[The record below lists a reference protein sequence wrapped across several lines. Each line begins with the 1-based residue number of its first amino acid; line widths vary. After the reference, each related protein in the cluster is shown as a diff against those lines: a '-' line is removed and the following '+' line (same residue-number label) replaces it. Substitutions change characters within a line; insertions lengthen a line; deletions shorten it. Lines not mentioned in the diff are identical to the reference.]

1 MTMSRKIQSPAVTV
15 IITGILFG
23 LFVWN
28 TYFGCVPNLYPVTF
42 GKAQWIQSPEAS
54 SQAYFRYEFFI
65 PEPVSH
71 AWLKTASA
79 DVMILYINGAVV
91 DDKGDIAL
99 SGEQTDFRAYNS
111 NIYDIGPYLHP
122 GKNII
127 GAEVIKILHSGAAQ
141 TVIEGAYLDS
151 SGRTCSFFSDSSW
164 KVSSLKETRGK
175 VEWYEE
181 EFGTDSW
188 GYAKTSE
195 QSPETDHL
203 YAKIHPDVFA
213 LTMKG
218 KQIGDHNIR
227 TNALMFSHSFEIQDR
242 LRGAWLRIAA
252 EEQYDIAVN
261 DVSAVHHERSEK
273 QVDIYDIRP
282 LLRKG
287 NNTIRVS
294 VRDRESVS
302 PHIAADC
309 IGVRGQ
315 GSGVRGK
322 TLDPSALNSSVFLF
336 ATDETWQTQSLSQT
350 DGTLAFTRPAVCLSD
365 RVSLPFPKELSMIT
379 LPVAYEIKQ
388 IFRASACILFIL
400 TLTICLW
407 FLSAFMLRRIRGTVS
422 LEDSLTADALF
433 HLPAAIFLGIL
444 YLLQYD
450 IRLNI
455 SFPFQ
460 EKSVLGAVGILLA
473 FRAGALSGQGFG
485 VRGQGSEDSLPFRTA
500 VMLITLMVII
510 GAGIYLRFRTF
521 INTPSLSHDEI
532 SMAIFARSVLKSGYP
547 FKTIGPIR
555 KLLTTYELLPY
566 PIAFSMAV
574 LGNCDLAVRM
584 PAIIF
589 GTLTALLIAFISFR
603 SWGMMCAI
611 LSAGIYNFS
620 PFSILWG
627 SNAFHPQQTQFFV
640 LMTAYLFYKAIHS
653 GSEPVRPGYFYAATL
668 CFILSYLSWEGSGM
682 ILAGLFACLLVAKG
696 RNPSWLKS
704 GPLWIGLAVAGF
716 TIFAQLIRRNLSNV
730 MYIMVGAGLSGK
742 IFELAFLSPL
752 YNPLFYVQTF
762 LFDGNH
768 LMLTILVLVGLPFIF
783 ANTEARYF
791 FIILFVMML
800 LLTNF
805 FPEIS
810 TRYVYF
816 IQPFLILPASAVI
829 IRLIDYI
836 RAFPAPQFRGI
847 KTAKFIFCLMFPVA
861 VFLSTNMQCLRLFRL
876 GNHDLSVSNDIF
888 PFPDYRSPAS
898 FIKDRLL
905 PDDAV
910 ISLMPHTF
918 EYYTGRQSDYYLQE
932 NTLRQIIYD
941 VSESSHGYLDKYVGN
956 KVIRNIEELQEV
968 LNRHR
973 RVWIEA
979 VAYYPFVRLNSGP
992 TLEYLFKNTKLVFE
1006 TYNGKVY
1013 LWEK

>member
-1 MTMSRKIQSPAVTV
+1 MTMSRQIQPPAVMV

-42 GKAQWIQSPEAS
+42 GKAQWIQSPEES

-65 PEPVSH
+65 SEPVAH
-71 AWLKTASA
+71 AWLKTASE
-79 DVMILYINGAVV
+79 DVTVLYINGAVV
-91 DDKGDIAL
+91 DDKGDIGL

-111 NIYDIGPYLHP
+111 NIYHIGSYLHP
-122 GKNII
+122 GKNVI
-127 GAEVIKILHSGAAQ
+127 GAEVTKILHSGAAQ
-141 TVIEGAYLDS
+141 TVIKGAYLDS

-181 EFGTDSW
+181 EFGSDSW
-188 GYAKTSE
+188 GYAKISE
-195 QSPETDHL
+195 QSPERDHL

-227 TNALMFSHSFEIQDR
+227 TNALMFSHSFEIRDR
-242 LRGAWLRIAA
+242 LRGAWLRIASG
-252 EEQYDIAVN
+252 EQYDIAVN

-273 QVDIYDIRP
+273 QVDIYDIHP
-282 LLRKG
+282 LLGKG

-309 IGVRGQ
+309 IGVRG
-315 GSGVRGK
+315 K
-322 TLDPSALNSSVFLF
+322 TSDPSALNSSVFLF

-350 DGTLAFTRPAVCLSD
+350 DGTVAFTRPAVCLSD
-365 RVSLPFPKELSMIT
+365 RVSLPFAKELSMIT
-379 LPVAYEIKQ
+379 LPVTYEVRQ
-388 IFRASACILFIL
+388 ILRASACILLIL

-407 FLSAFMLRRIRGTVS
+407 FLSAFLLRRIRGTVS

-460 EKSVLGAVGILLA
+460 EKFVLGAVGILLA
-473 FRAGALSGQGFG
+473 FRVRALSGQGFG
-485 VRGQGSEDSLPFRTA
+485 VRGRGAEDSLPFRRV
-500 VMLITLMVII
+500 VMLITLMIII
-510 GAGIYLRFRTF
+510 GAGISLRFRTC

-547 FKTIGPIR
+547 FKIIGPIR

-566 PIAFSMAV
+566 PMALSV
-574 LGNCDLAVRM
+574 AILGFDDTAARM
-584 PAIIF
+584 PALIL
-589 GTLTALLIAFISFR
+589 GTMTTLLIAFISFR
-603 SWGMMCAI
+603 LWGMLCAV
-611 LSAGIYNFS
+611 LSAGIYAFS
-620 PFSILWG
+620 PFSVLWG
-627 SNAFHPQQTQFFV
+627 TNAFHPQQTQFFV
-640 LMTAYLFYKAIHS
+640 LSTAYLFYKAIHS
-653 GSEPVRPGYFYAATL
+653 DSDSVRPGYFYAATF

-682 ILAGLFACLLVAKG
+682 ILAGLFACLLSARG
-696 RNPSWLKS
+696 GNMSWLKS
-704 GPLWIGLAVAGF
+704 GPLWIGLGAAGL
-716 TIFAQLIRRNLSNV
+716 TVFAQLIRRNLSNV
-730 MYIMVGAGLSGK
+730 TYIMVGAGLSGK

-768 LMLTILVLVGLPFIF
+768 LLLTILVLIGLPFIF

-791 FIILFVMML
+791 FIVLFVML
-800 LLTNF
+800 ILLTNF

-816 IQPFLILPASAVI
+816 IQPFLILPASAVMV
-829 IRLIDYI
+829 RLIDYI
-836 RAFPAPQFRGI
+836 RAISAPDFRGV
-847 KTAKFIFCLMFPVA
+847 KTAKFIFCLMFPAA
-861 VFLSTNMQCLRLFRL
+861 VFLSSNMQCLRLFRL

-898 FIKDRLL
+898 FIKERLL

-956 KVIRNIEELQEV
+956 QVIRNIEELQEV
-968 LNRHR
+968 LNKHR

-979 VAYYPFVRLNSGP
+979 IAYYPFLRLNSGT
-992 TLEYLFKNTKLVFE
+992 TLDYIFKNTKLVFE
-1006 TYNGKVY
+1006 TYKGKVF